1 MTHSS
6 SWPRI
11 KLKNMRLVS
20 VAIWPIFWAVGRG
33 RNASSVDLT
42 PAAVFLAHQ
51 HVYGENETH
60 HRGKHPGATLIVTPT
75 REERKSRNT
84 ALALESTLLQLKFR
98 RKSWIKVRSFS
109 WQIRSASPWRW

>member
-1 MTHSS
+1 
-6 SWPRI
+6 
-11 KLKNMRLVS
+11 MRLDS

-42 PAAVFLAHQ
+42 PRSSFSLPISMYTEKMKPITAANTP
-51 HVYGENETH
+51 E
-60 HRGKHPGATLIVTPT
+60 ATLIVTPT
-75 REERKSRNT
+75 REERKSRST

-109 WQIRSASPWRW
+109 WANSFSQSMALVT